1 MTTEE
6 TITAALCPDDER
18 LAAWVEGA
26 LSDVDRARV
35 EAHIAVCSTC
45 LDVAAASV
53 PAAAPART
61 AAGSEEAPHIGAAV
75 VSAPPP
81 RAHRRGWRRFAI
93 AAGIVAV
100 AGTAL
105 LAAYRD
111 RLGGRIGP
119 LVARVG
125 SRTLG
130 VPMQATNLS
139 VGATRD
145 GMVVTLRDVTLGK
158 AEGHPMRVDEVGV
171 TVALAAPFANE
182 PVVRRVE
189 LVRPVVDLRGTSS
202 TGGLPRLDPAPLAA
216 LFAKAAAFDVVDA
229 HVVLPVS
236 ATQSLQFDA
245 LNGTGERVP
254 GGARLVV
261 HGNVADGQIDLT
273 GWLSDDGQRLTLTVG
288 GRGLSAMALPFANGR
303 LSGTA
308 ELRVDVRQTGAV
320 QRINGRIA
328 IHDGRILG
336 LRPLSLVPLG
346 EAGAAAL
353 RAVRPQLAGE
363 HLPFDDARAVFAL
376 RDGVWRLPRLFVS
389 SNGFLVGGRARV
401 APIGD
406 AAGRGTIRVPADVVE
421 ALATV
426 APELERLRDD
436 GGTATLPFAV
446 SGPILQPVVTLRR
459 P

>member
-6 TITAALCPDDER
+6 TITTACPDDER
-18 LAAWVEGA
+18 LAAWIEGA
-26 LSDVDRARV
+26 MSDVDRARV
-35 EAHIAVCSTC
+35 EAHLAVCPTC
-45 LDVAAASV
+45 LDVVAASTAV
-53 PAAAPART
+53 AAPTTTLDA
-61 AAGSEEAPHIGAAV
+61 EAPHIGAAV
-75 VSAPPP
+75 AAVPPP
-81 RAHRRGWRRFAI
+81 RRRRRAWRRFAV

-105 LAAYRD
+105 LTAYRD
-111 RLGGRIGP
+111 RIAGSIGP

-130 VPMQATNLS
+130 VPMQAASLS

-145 GMVVTLRDVTLGK
+145 GLVVTLRDVTLGK
-158 AEGHPMRVDEVGV
+158 AGAHPVRVAEVGV
-171 TVALAAPFANE
+171 TVALAAPFSSE
-182 PVVRRVE
+182 SVVRRVQ
-189 LVRPVVDLRGTSS
+189 LVRPVVDLRGASPDAT
-202 TGGLPRLDPAPLAA
+202 LPRIDLGALAA

-229 HVVLPVS
+229 HLVLPVS
-236 ATQSLQFDA
+236 ATQSLELDA

-261 HGNVADGQIDLT
+261 HGNVADGQIDVT
-273 GWLSDDGQRLTLTVG
+273 GWLADDGARLTLTVG
-288 GRGLSAMALPFANGR
+288 GRGLSAMALPFTNGR
-303 LSGTA
+303 IAGTA

-328 IHDGRILG
+328 IHDGRVLG
-336 LRPLSLVPLG
+336 VRPLSLVPLG

-353 RAVRPQLAGE
+353 AAVRPQLAVE
-363 HLPFDDARAVFAL
+363 HLPFEDARAVFAL
-376 RDGVWRLPRLFVS
+376 RDGVWRLPRFFVS

-406 AAGRGTIRVPADVVE
+406 AVGRGTIRVPADVVE
-421 ALATV
+421 ALAPL
-426 APELERLRDD
+426 APELEPFRDQ
-436 GGTATLPFAV
+436 GGTATIAFAV
-446 SGPILQPVVTLRR
+446 SGPILQPVVTLRE